1 MERRYIVVAGACLT
15 QFTVIG
21 MLFSFGLLFKT
32 FEAEFGWSR
41 MVLSTCSALAFLAM
55 GILAIV
61 AGRLSDR
68 YGPKWVLGIS
78 GALFGFGF
86 GLISLVNEPWHLFV
100 IFGVFIGL
108 GMSTHDVVTLS
119 TIARWFEGRR
129 GLMSGVV
136 KVGTAFGQIVLPPVA
151 ALLIVTLGWRP
162 AVALLGVL
170 AFVLLVIAAL
180 AMKIPDIRQTPNPS
194 QDVSGLTFQQARK
207 TRLFWQLCLIQ
218 FLFFPTLMTV
228 PVHLAVHGMDLG
240 MTAGRAALLLS
251 VLGGASIVGRLVMG
265 GGADRFGGKNAYILS
280 FVLLLA
286 SLVGLVATSAHLPLF
301 LIVALYGVTHGGFFT
316 LVSPVVAEYFGMQ
329 AHGSIFGTILFCGTL
344 GGSIG
349 PILAGRVFDLTGS
362 YQPSFIRLGVL
373 ALIGL
378 VVVFYLPI
386 TDAATTGE
394 LAADQ

>member
-78 GALFGFGF
+78 GALFGLGF

-265 GGADRFGGKNAYILS
+265 GGADRFGGKSAYILS
-280 FVLLLA
+280 FALLLA

-362 YQPSFIRLGVL
+362 YQPSFIGLGVL

-378 VVVFYLPI
+378 VVAFYLPI

>member
-78 GALFGFGF
+78 GALFGLGF

-362 YQPSFIRLGVL
+362 YQPSFIGLGVL

-378 VVVFYLPI
+378 VVAFYLPI

>member
-78 GALFGFGF
+78 GALFGLGF

-362 YQPSFIRLGVL
+362 YQPSFIGLGVL

-378 VVVFYLPI
+378 VVAFYLPL

>member
-280 FVLLLA
+280 FVLLLT

-362 YQPSFIRLGVL
+362 YQPSFIGLGVL

-378 VVVFYLPI
+378 VVAFYLPI

>member
-180 AMKIPDIRQTPNPS
+180 AMKIPDTRQTPNPS

-362 YQPSFIRLGVL
+362 YQPSFIGLGVL

-378 VVVFYLPI
+378 VVAFYLPI

>member
-119 TIARWFEGRR
+119 TLARWFEGRR

-265 GGADRFGGKNAYILS
+265 AGADRFGGKNAYILS

-362 YQPSFIRLGVL
+362 YQPSFIGLGVL

-378 VVVFYLPI
+378 VVAFYLPI

>member
-78 GALFGFGF
+78 GALFGLGF

-180 AMKIPDIRQTPNPS
+180 AMKTPDIRQTPNPS

-316 LVSPVVAEYFGMQ
+316 LVSPVVAEYFGMR

-362 YQPSFIRLGVL
+362 YQPSFIGLGVL

-378 VVVFYLPI
+378 VVAFYLPI